1 MECHLNDLR
10 QKHPGKWRAAPV
22 HPLLGADVC
31 LSFKVEMDYRVYSF
45 ARTVQILSWVWL
57 VTRSWPQPVHVTVHV
72 TLEPA
77 MIFGQTPANERKHA
91 VTRMASGFL
100 AAKERRAAARLSGS
114 NGA

>member
-57 VTRSWPQPVHVTVHV
+57 VTRSWPQPGHTLQIRAQIEKP
-72 TLEPA
+72 LEPD
-77 MIFGQTPANERKHA
+77 
-91 VTRMASGFL
+91 L
-100 AAKERRAAARLSGS
+100 AAVVAAWPSLSAPLKAAIVAIANTATNKG
-114 NGA
+114 GQ